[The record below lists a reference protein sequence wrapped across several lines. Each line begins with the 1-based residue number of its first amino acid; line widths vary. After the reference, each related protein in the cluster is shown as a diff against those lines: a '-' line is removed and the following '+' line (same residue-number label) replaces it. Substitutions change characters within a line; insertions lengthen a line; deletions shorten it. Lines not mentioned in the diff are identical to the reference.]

1 MKEIRRL
8 KITAIKRRLARYRQP
23 ALRAFCPVCAREVET
38 LSATQAAEVLEVAAP
53 QLDQLIAEGLVHA
66 MATVSGSLWVCKN
79 SLFTK

>member
-8 KITAIKRRLARYRQP
+8 KITATRRRLTRYRQP
-23 ALRAFCPVCAREVET
+23 AFRAFCPVCAREVET
-38 LSATQAAEVLEVAAP
+38 LSAAQAAEVLEVAAP